1 MSTLPDT
8 DLHAAF
14 SSLEK
19 EGFTSKVQCVEL
31 LGRYP
36 VPGSTKNTILRHML
50 SLVW

>member
-19 EGFTSKVQCVEL
+19 EGFTGSSEL
-31 LGRYP
+31 SVVG
-36 VPGSTKNTILRHML
+36 GI
-50 SLVW
+50 